1 MTFADYLSSKKIDAT
16 RFAAEDPVTYAAW
29 ARLFDQMSPASFT
42 VYKKFL
48 LNPTRRKYLL
58 R

>member
-1 MTFADYLSSKKIDAT
+1 MTFTEYLISKKIDHA
-16 RFAAEDPVTYAAW
+16 RFAAAEPQTYADS
-29 ARLFDQMSPASFT
+29 ARLFEQMSPASFT

>member
-1 MTFADYLSSKKIDAT
+1 MSFTDYLTSKKIDAAQ
-16 RFAAEDPVTYAAW
+16 FAAAEPDTYAQW
-29 ARLFDQMSPASFT
+29 AALFVCMHPESFT
-42 VYKKFL
+42 VQKKFL